1 MKKWKMLFTLATL
14 LSITLLFT
22 DEIAYGQSAWITF
35 GGQSKRA
42 AKRSFLKGRLAAK
55 KDLKKGQL
63 GYKAYGMIDSETS
76 YFIGIMQNNYG
87 INVDWVAGCI
97 VMPWEENAAAGY
109 NSVMVPIIERK
120 YGKGIWS
127 EAGRRAVA
135 ASIAASVPVKLF
147 VPELPPWLLTSP
159 MPSFADDIPPP
170 PQPKK
175 N

>member
-22 DEIAYGQSAWITF
+22 GEIAYGQSARISF

-42 AKRSFLKGRLAAK
+42 AKRSFLKGRLAAI

-63 GYKAYGMIDSETS
+63 GYRTYGMIDTS
-76 YFIGIMQNNYG
+76 TSFFIGFMQNDYG

-120 YGKGIWS
+120 LW
-127 EAGRRAVA
+127 
-135 ASIAASVPVKLF
+135 
-147 VPELPPWLLTSP
+147 
-159 MPSFADDIPPP
+159 
-170 PQPKK
+170 
-175 N
+175 